1 MGTGG
6 PKVKAAQPPLCFFRK
21 KAYRPPARHSVS
33 APLPAT
39 PNQGFRVSDY
49 ASLIA
54 QELGLRPA
62 QAGAVIRL
70 LDEGATVPFIA
81 RYRKEATGSLD
92 EVAVTAIR
100 DRLAAGRELD
110 KRREAIVASLEERNL
125 LTPELRAKVEAAASL
140 TLLEDIYLPYRPK
153 RRTRASAARERGLEP
168 LADLLA
174 RQERC
179 LPETLAA
186 GFVAPDKDVADAE
199 AALAGAR
206 DILAERFA
214 EDQTARE
221 RLRGVFGREGL
232 MRCKA
237 ASGKEDDPDA
247 AKYRDYFAWDEPA
260 AQAPPHRIL
269 AMLRG
274 EEEGFLRLSLRPRD
288 EERAKETLARL
299 FVRNDGPCGRE
310 VRAAA
315 LDGYA
320 RLLAPALETEL
331 RNRLKERAD
340 AASIRVFADNLRQL
354 LLAPPLGPKSI
365 IAVDPG
371 FRTGCKA
378 VCLSPE
384 GKLLE
389 YATVNPHAGSD
400 KARAEAGATLVRLAL
415 KHGAEV
421 AAVGNG
427 TAGRETEA
435 FIRSLPDWPPIPV
448 VMVSENGASVYSASE
463 AARAEFPDLDLTYR
477 GAVSI
482 GRRLADPLAELVKID
497 PKAIGVGQYQH
508 DVNQTELKR
517 CLDDVVTSC
526 VNAVGVELNTASEQ
540 LLAYVSG
547 LGPTLARNIVAFRHE
562 NGPFQTRRDLLK
574 VPRLGP
580 KAFEQCSGFL
590 RIRGGRQP
598 LDASAVHPE
607 SYAVV
612 ERMAKDAG
620 TSVSELMRSPE
631 RRRAVDISRY
641 VTDTLGLPTLTD
653 IMKELEKPGR
663 DPRGPFKP
671 FAFAEGVHALEDL
684 RPGMKLPG
692 IVTNITAFGAFVDIG
707 VHQDGLVHI
716 SQLADRF
723 VRDPNEVVRVHQE
736 VAVTVLDV
744 DIPRKRISLSM
755 RNQ

>member
-1 MGTGG
+1 M
-6 PKVKAAQPPLCFFRK
+6 
-21 KAYRPPARHSVS
+21 
-33 APLPAT
+33 
-39 PNQGFRVSDY
+39 SDY

-92 EVAVTAIR
+92 EVAVTVIR

-612 ERMAKDAG
+612 ECMAKDAG

>member
-1 MGTGG
+1 M
-6 PKVKAAQPPLCFFRK
+6 
-21 KAYRPPARHSVS
+21 
-33 APLPAT
+33 
-39 PNQGFRVSDY
+39 
-49 ASLIA
+49 
-54 QELGLRPA
+54 
-62 QAGAVIRL
+62 
-70 LDEGATVPFIA
+70 
-81 RYRKEATGSLD
+81 
-92 EVAVTAIR
+92 
-100 DRLAAGRELD
+100 AAGRELD

-435 FIRSLPDWPPIPV
+435 FIRTLPDWPPIPV

-612 ERMAKDAG
+612 ECMAKDAG